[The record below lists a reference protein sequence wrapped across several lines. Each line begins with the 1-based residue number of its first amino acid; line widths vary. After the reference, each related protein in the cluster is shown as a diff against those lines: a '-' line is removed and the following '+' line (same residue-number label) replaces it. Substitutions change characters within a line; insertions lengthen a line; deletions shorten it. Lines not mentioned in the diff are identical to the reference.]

1 VLHHGGERPTPRAE
15 RGPSGSTEQP
25 RSGSHPQVRPATFTE
40 LTHAGDGRLAV
51 RHGESPLSLAEPHPP
66 LTQTPQVYA
75 TLVEALPDPIL
86 VVTGAARADL
96 SGLRVVLANAAARE
110 LLRIT
115 VAEGL
120 LLSAIRDPDVLAAV
134 EKALFDAADTDCV
147 YETTGAQSRSF
158 RVRARP
164 LDVAWPGLSAALV
177 TFHDQTEVRRVER
190 TRADFLANASHEL
203 RTPLASLSGFIETL
217 RGHARDDPAA
227 RERFLGIMQAQADRM
242 ARLVADLT
250 SLSRIEL
257 DEHVA
262 PRGVVDLNLVVRE
275 VVEAVGPIGPSR
287 DIQLQ
292 WTPPPGPVA
301 IRGER
306 DQIVQVVQNLL
317 DNAIKY
323 SPPGADVRIELLSG
337 LSDTAAAAGPE
348 GMPRISLVAPDPSP
362 ETYAVL
368 RVVDQGPGIARQ
380 NLPRLSERFYR
391 VGGQKSSDKAGTGLG
406 LAIVKHIVNRH
417 RGGLAVASA
426 EGEGSVFT
434 AYFPMARPTEAVAK
448 AS

>member
-1 VLHHGGERPTPRAE
+1 M
-15 RGPSGSTEQP
+15 S
-25 RSGSHPQVRPATFTE
+25 
-40 LTHAGDGRLAV
+40 
-51 RHGESPLSLAEPHPP
+51 
-66 LTQTPQVYA
+66 QTPHVYA
-75 TLVEALPDPIL
+75 TLVETLPDPIL
-86 VVTGAARADL
+86 VVTGAQRDDL
-96 SGLRVVLANAAARE
+96 SGLRFVLANAAARE
-110 LLRIT
+110 LLRIA
-115 VAEGL
+115 VEEGL
-120 LLSAIRDPDVLAAV
+120 LLQAIRDPDVLGAID
-134 EKALFDAADTDCV
+134 KALFDATDADCF
-147 YETTGAQSRSF
+147 YETTGAQTRSF

-164 LDVAWPGLSAALV
+164 LDVAWPGLSTALV
-177 TFHDQTEVRRVER
+177 TFQDETEIRRVER
-190 TRADFLANASHEL
+190 TRVDFLANASHEL

-217 RGHARDDPAA
+217 RGHARDDAAA

-257 DEHVA
+257 DEHVQ
-262 PRGVVDLNLVVRE
+262 PRGVVDLALVVGE
-275 VVEAVGPIGPSR
+275 VVEAAAPLGPSR

-292 WTPPPGPVA
+292 WSPPSGPVA
-301 IRGER
+301 IRAER
-306 DQIVQVVQNLL
+306 DQVVQVVQNLL
-317 DNAIKY
+317 DNAMKY
-323 SPPGADVRIELLSG
+323 SPTGGDVRIELSAG
-337 LSDTAAAAGPE
+337 LSDTAAWAAPE

-368 RVVDQGPGIARQ
+368 RVIDQGPGIARQ

-426 EGEGSVFT
+426 EGEGSIFT
-434 AYFPMARPTEAVAK
+434 AYFPMARPTDAVAK